1 MRFVANLLS
10 LALVVPSA
18 WAAPV
23 VGRQDDLTL
32 YQLQI
37 SSPNHAE
44 INGRWIASNGSTLG
58 LFVEDQPPVQV
69 FALESEKEGLVELHT
84 YPIGIVDHAL
94 GLHGPP
100 GLLTFVDLPNP
111 KMGDPEDGT
120 VKVWDTFRVSDGKL
134 VNAGKGD
141 WYTFPLQTGGWVVK
155 WYDGSLA
162 ITANYIPVE
171 ILMREV
177 DKGNHNNLQN

>member
-10 LALVVPSA
+10 LALVASST

-23 VGRQDDLTL
+23 AGRQDDLTL

-37 SSPNHAE
+37 SSPHYPQ
-44 INGRWIASNGSTLG
+44 IDGQWIVSNGSTLG

-69 FALESEKEGLVELHT
+69 FTLESEKKGLVELHT

-111 KMGDPEDGT
+111 RMGDPEDGM
-120 VKVWDTFRVSDGKL
+120 VKVWDTFRVSGGKL
-134 VNAGKGD
+134 VNGGEGE

-155 WYDGSLA
+155 WYDGSIA
-162 ITANYIPVE
+162 IIANYMPVE

-177 DKGNHNNLQN
+177 DKGNDNLQN

>member
-1 MRFVANLLS
+1 MRFVANLLA

-23 VGRQDDLTL
+23 VERQDGLTL

-37 SSPNHAE
+37 SSPGHAE
-44 INGRWIASNGSTLG
+44 IDGRWIAFDGSTLG

-69 FALESEKEGLVELHT
+69 FTLESKKKGLVELHT

-94 GLHGPP
+94 GLQGPP
-100 GLLTFVDLPNP
+100 GLLTFVDLVNP
-111 KMGDPEDGT
+111 RMGDPEDGT

-134 VNAGKGD
+134 INEGQGEWCA
-141 WYTFPLQTGGWVVK
+141 FPLQTGGWVVK
-155 WYDGSLA
+155 WYDGSRA
-162 ITANYIPVE
+162 IIANYMPVE
-171 ILMREV
+171 IHMREV
-177 DKGNHNNLQN
+177 DKGNHNDLQN

>member
-10 LALVVPSA
+10 PALVIPSA

-23 VGRQDDLTL
+23 ARRQDDLTL

-37 SSPNHAE
+37 YSPDYPE
-44 INGRWIASNGSTLG
+44 IDGQWIVSNGSTLG
-58 LFVEDQPPVQV
+58 LFEDQPPVQV
-69 FALESEKEGLVELHT
+69 FTVESEKKGLVELHT

-100 GLLTFVDLPNP
+100 GLLSLVDLPNP
-111 KMGDPEDGT
+111 KMDDPEDGT

-134 VNAGKGD
+134 VNEGEGE
-141 WYTFPLQTGGWVVK
+141 WYTFPLETGGWVVK
-155 WYDGSLA
+155 WYDGTLA
-162 ITANYIPVE
+162 VTANYMPVQ

-177 DKGNHNNLQN
+177 DRDNHNNLQN